1 MSMNNNPLLKKLNA
15 RQREAVTVTQGP
27 HLILAGPGSG
37 KTRVLTRRVAW
48 MLKEMQIPPWQVLAV
63 TFTNK
68 AAREMRERL
77 DGMVGEHAARDMSI
91 GTFHATCA
99 RWLRREAG
107 AAGLPSD
114 YLIFDSADQLAVMKT
129 VVRELQLDDKR
140 YRPQMLL
147 GAVSRAKNELIPP
160 PEYPVHTYYDEIVAR
175 VYPRYQETLRENG
188 GLDFDDLLV
197 EPVRLFRQ
205 NPEILER
212 YRRHY
217 RYLLVDEFQDTN
229 MAQYVLLRLL
239 AQEHHN
245 IFVVADED
253 QSIYSWRGADYRNI
267 RRLRTDFP
275 ELKEILLEENYRS
288 TQVILDAAQAMIS
301 RNLDRTPKQLFTRQA
316 GGAPIVLRE
325 AYDERE
331 EASFVAREMRT
342 LQHSG
347 YEWSDL
353 AVMYRT
359 NAQSRAL
366 EEEFVNANIPYRLIG
381 GTRFYSRREIKDILA
396 YLRLAQNPG
405 DNFSFLRVIN
415 VPSRRIGKQT
425 LAKIRAQADRIEG
438 SLFAGALAL
447 LERPVLRGQTQ
458 RGLTRFT
465 SLVDSW
471 YAGHE
476 GLAVTA
482 LLDRIIAES
491 GYEDH
496 LRDGSDEGEERW
508 ENVLALRAVTT
519 ESPDISLVDFLTEV
533 ALVADV
539 DELAAEV
546 KAVTLMTLHSA
557 KGLEYPAVFIT
568 GLEDG
573 ILPHRRSLE
582 DSPSAL
588 AEERRLFYVGMTRAM
603 QRLYLSYAF
612 RRSWYGR
619 SEPSQSS
626 RFVEDLP
633 GELLAQ
639 NRKRPTV
646 KQAGSSWRAS
656 SWQPPAQRRKD
667 SQPKSRPQNSVAP
680 QFHAGERV
688 RHAKYGEGVIQ
699 SSQVAH
705 GDEIVEIAF
714 AEKLVKQFLVG
725 VAPLETLAESS

>member
-1 MSMNNNPLLKKLNA
+1 MEVHSLLEKLNA
-15 RQREAVTVTQGP
+15 RQCEAVTVSQGP
-27 HLILAGPGSG
+27 YLILAGPGSG
-37 KTRVLTRRVAW
+37 KTRVLTHRVAW
-48 MLKEMQIPPWQVLAV
+48 MLQEMHIPPWQVLAV

-68 AAREMRERL
+68 AAREMRARL
-77 DGMVGEHAARDMSI
+77 DRMVGNHAARDMSI

-114 YLIFDSADQLAVMKT
+114 YLIFDSADQLAVMKAI
-129 VVRELQLDDKR
+129 VKELQLDDKR
-140 YRPQMLL
+140 YHPKALL

-160 PEYPVHTYYDEIVAR
+160 SEYPVHTYYDEIVAR
-175 VYPRYQETLRENG
+175 VYPRYQETLRDNG

-205 NPEILER
+205 NPEVLEKYQHR
-212 YRRHY
+212 Y

-229 MAQYVLLRLL
+229 MAQYVLLQLL
-239 AQEHHN
+239 SQEHHN
-245 IFVVADED
+245 LFVVADED

-275 ELKEILLEENYRS
+275 ELKEVLLEENYRS
-288 TQVILDAAQAMIS
+288 TQVILDAAQAVIA
-301 RNLDRTPKQLFTRQA
+301 RNLDRTPKHLFTRQE

-331 EASFVAREMRT
+331 EAAFVAREMQS
-342 LQHSG
+342 LQRDG
-347 YEWSDL
+347 YQWSEM

-366 EEEFVNANIPYRLIG
+366 EEKFVNENIPYRLIG
-381 GTRFYSRREIKDILA
+381 GTRFYSRREVKDILA
-396 YLRLAQNPG
+396 YLRLAQNPTN
-405 DNFSFLRVIN
+405 DFSFLRVVN
-415 VPSRRIGKQT
+415 VPSRRIGRQT
-425 LAKIRAQADRIEG
+425 LTKIKAEADSIAG
-438 SLFAGALAL
+438 SRFAGALAL
-447 LERPVLRGQTQ
+447 VEQQLLRGRTQ
-458 RGLTRFT
+458 RGLKRFT

-471 YAGHE
+471 YAAHE
-476 GLAVTA
+476 ELAVTE
-482 LLDRIIAES
+482 LLDRIILES
-491 GYEDH
+491 GYEDY
-496 LRDGSDEGEERW
+496 LRDGTDEGEERW
-508 ENVLALRAVTT
+508 ENILALRAVTV
-519 ESPDISLVDFLTEV
+519 ESPDISLVEFLTEV

-539 DELAAEV
+539 DELAEEV
-546 KAVTLMTLHSA
+546 AAVTLMTLHSA

-582 DSPSAL
+582 DSPTAL

-626 RFVEDLP
+626 RFIEDLP

-639 NRKRPTV
+639 GSKRTFG
-646 KQAGSSWRAS
+646 KSLGTSWSTS
-656 SWQPPAQRRKD
+656 SWQPASPHEANPPEK
-667 SQPKSRPQNSVAP
+667 RPPSSVAQ
-680 QFHAGERV
+680 QFHVGERV
-688 RHAKYGEGVIQ
+688 RHGKYGEGVIQ
-699 SSQVAH
+699 ASRLMN
-705 GDEIVEIAF
+705 GDEIVKIAF
-714 AEKLVKQFLVG
+714 SEELVKQFLVG
-725 VAPLETLAESS
+725 VAPLEALAESPQVA